1 MTDER
6 QWTDTRRRIQL
17 AVTALALVLVAGSVG
32 YYALGF
38 SLIDAVYQTVT
49 TVTTVGFREVHPLG
63 TVGKTF
69 TVVLILAGVGTALYT
84 FGVVLE
90 ALIEGHLGRH
100 FERRKMSRELSRA
113 SGHIIICG
121 WGRVGRSTG
130 DHLVAACQQIVV
142 IDRNADRLLT

>member
-6 QWTDTRRRIQL
+6 QWTDIRRRIRL

-49 TVTTVGFREVHPLG
+49 TVSTVGFREVHPFD

-69 TVVLILAGVGTALYT
+69 TIVLILAGVGLPFTPSASS
-84 FGVVLE
+84 
-90 ALIEGHLGRH
+90 
-100 FERRKMSRELSRA
+100 SRLSSRA
-113 SGHIIICG
+113 ISDVTSKGG
-121 WGRVGRSTG
+121 K
-130 DHLVAACQQIVV
+130 
-142 IDRNADRLLT
+142 